1 MGDLK
6 KLQRDMMWAFE
17 NGQEIPTEVLQVAQ
31 DMFNEL
37 EEKYEQLG
45 CSSVEI
51 KQYMQHDWK
60 YMYFELQDRGY
71 ELLQND
77 DILGFKEQPINL
89 TKKCKLHIWPRNF
102 SHSRVF

>member
-1 MGDLK
+1 MKHFCQSSLDQGEK
-6 KLQRDMMWAFE
+6 RK
-17 NGQEIPTEVLQVAQ
+17 QECI
-31 DMFNEL
+31 
-37 EEKYEQLG
+37 
-45 CSSVEI
+45 EI

-89 TKKCKLHIWPRNF
+89 TKKCKLHIWPHNF